1 MKLIALSLVASSLA
15 IVSAQSATA
24 SVAPTRTSTSA
35 CAVQSVFDLCIQNQD
50 DYIKR
55 CGIQD
60 FACLCSTNKQKLS
73 CWNNCPND
81 TGLLSQQGVVE
92 NYCSMPGANVSVT
105 PWSSS
110 ALPTSTATNIVANNS
125 SNASSTTAPSTTH
138 ATSGASTISAGAL
151 GTAVMMTVLYF
162 I

>member
-60 FACLCSTNKQKLS
+60 FACLCSVRQNTM
-73 CWNNCPND
+73 
-81 TGLLSQQGVVE
+81 VVLV
-92 NYCSMPGANVSVT
+92 Y
-105 PWSSS
+105 
-110 ALPTSTATNIVANNS
+110 
-125 SNASSTTAPSTTH
+125 
-138 ATSGASTISAGAL
+138 
-151 GTAVMMTVLYF
+151 
-162 I
+162 

>member
-24 SVAPTRTSTSA
+24 SEAPTRTSTSA

-55 CGIQD
+55 CGNQD

-92 NYCSMPGANVSVT
+92 NYCSMPGANV
-105 PWSSS
+105 
-110 ALPTSTATNIVANNS
+110 
-125 SNASSTTAPSTTH
+125 
-138 ATSGASTISAGAL
+138 
-151 GTAVMMTVLYF
+151 
-162 I
+162 